1 MYTIIISKFLKT
13 VICQV
18 HIVIAVCEIIVV
30 GGCPQ
35 VAVFIHKNFV
45 FASEK
50 GPDTDIEFTVFEEK
64 RAFYIFLND
73 TASELGSGSD
83 EILQFFKV

>member
-1 MYTIIISKFLKT
+1 MYTIFVSKFLKT

-18 HIVIAVCEIIVV
+18 YIVIAVCEIIVI
-30 GGCPQ
+30 GGCPK

-50 GPDTDIEFTVFEEK
+50 GPDTDIKFTVFEEK
-64 RAFYIFLND
+64 RAFYVFLND
-73 TASELGSGSD
+73 TASELGSGRD